1 MIDIIFVTS
10 IFNIIWYIFSM
21 LFVLYRFT
29 SFFTYIFNFGKFL
42 GQLGKGIFYIKDKI
56 GLFIES
62 RRNNYVTRPITTKQ
76 TIFTRIK
83 NKLSKYIWGTKT
95 QQEELLPLF
104 ETRTSQINLINSNID
119 NFQDRQYFDKHI
131 NELMKDG
138 NKSSLFSS
146 INLNKSERDF
156 KTIEDNE
163 MLKSKFNYYLDPE
176 YSQYSQCNNN
186 ESENL
191 NESKNTS
198 TKKYFNIDDSNALFN
213 NSFIQDW
220 NNKE

>member
-1 MIDIIFVTS
+1 
-10 IFNIIWYIFSM
+10 
-21 LFVLYRFT
+21 
-29 SFFTYIFNFGKFL
+29 L

-62 RRNNYVTRPITTKQ
+62 RRNNYVERDTPITTKQ
-76 TIFTRIK
+76 SSFTRIK
-83 NKLSKYIWGTKT
+83 NKLSKYIWGTKI

-104 ETRTSQINLINSNID
+104 ETRTSQVNLINSNID
-119 NFQDRQYFDKHI
+119 NFQDRQYFDQHI

-146 INLNKSERDF
+146 IYLNKNIDNFQTQKDQTQKDQTQKDQTQKDQTQEEDQ
-156 KTIEDNE
+156 TQEDNE

-176 YSQYSQCNNN
+176 YSHPQYNNSQYHPLSN
-186 ESENL
+186 ESDECENI
-191 NESKNTS
+191 NTN

-213 NSFIQDW
+213 NSFIQHW
-220 NNKE
+220 HNKE